1 MPQADQKTI
10 DSYRSPKTA
19 IRPSPIHGRGLFAI
33 LPIAGGEIVANKRG
47 HVYSGRTLRAISDR
61 IDESYIQIDDDL
73 FMGALTADEVPGN
86 KLFINHS
93 CDPNL
98 GIQVRSVFVAMRDI
112 AAGEEL
118 TFDWAMEDTVSAPV
132 ACRCGSPQCRGTI
145 AGGDWQQLEL
155 QLRYRGFF
163 SHYIQRKIDMARRA

>member
-1 MPQADQKTI
+1 MAMI

-19 IRPSPIHGRGLFAI
+19 VRPSPIHGQGLFAI
-33 LPIAGGEIVANKRG
+33 LPVARGEIVANKAG
-47 HVYSGRTLRAISDR
+47 HVYNGRTLRAISDE

-98 GIQVRSVFVAMRDI
+98 GIQVRTVFVAMRDI

-118 TFDWAMEDTVSAPV
+118 TFDWAMEDTVTEPT
-132 ACRCGSPQCRGTI
+132 ACHCGSALCRGTI
-145 AGGDWQQLEL
+145 AGGDWRQLEL
-155 QLRYRGFF
+155 QMRYRGFF
-163 SHYIQRKIDMARRA
+163 SNYIQRKIDTAARA